1 MFSLSHSRLSDP
13 SPIQIRIGKTN
24 SSFRWRS
31 WAGILRGK
39 NWIYAQSHQGREI
52 FSKLNLFIRFPLTSL
67 SSLTYFNHH
76 HLIFTISYH
85 PLTFFWPYFIANF
98 SLFRCI
104 LSPCCKFKEIF
115 LFLLNLI
122 VWIAMG
128 SALDWKQKGWSA
140 FDGQISL
147 ISDHPKRNLISENFK
162 NVKPGM

>member
-1 MFSLSHSRLSDP
+1 MTILGRNFA
-13 SPIQIRIGKTN
+13 GK
-24 SSFRWRS
+24 
-31 WAGILRGK
+31 
-39 NWIYAQSHQGREI
+39 
-52 FSKLNLFIRFPLTSL
+52 KLNLCTKHKTEPSGPWDILKTEPFYPFSPHLIIITDLLFFTI
-67 SSLTYFNHH
+67 FNHH
-76 HLIFTISYH
+76 RLIFTISYH